1 MTTYTTTAATGQT
14 FTFNSKAK
22 TAPAF
27 AIIATVN
34 PDALRAAAQKRTA
47 EILANKAI
55 DQVEQGK
62 RITRVAKE
70 LQAELARPVALFSK
84 HGTRAAAQ
92 KALDTARGHGN
103 GHTYEL
109 APITAA

>member
-1 MTTYTTTAATGQT
+1 MTTYTATAATGQT

-27 AIIATVN
+27 ALIATAN
-34 PDALRAAAQKRTA
+34 ADALRAAARKRTA
-47 EILANKAI
+47 EILANEAI
-55 DQVEQGK
+55 SQVEQGV
-62 RITRVAKE
+62 RITRVAKQLE
-70 LQAELARPVALFSK
+70 AELDRPVVLFSK

-92 KALDTARGHGN
+92 KALDRARSYGS

-109 APITAA
+109 VPVTAA

>member
-1 MTTYTTTAATGQT
+1 MTTYTATAATGQT

-27 AIIATVN
+27 AIIATAN
-34 PDALRAAAQKRTA
+34 PDNLRAAARERVA
-47 EILANKAI
+47 AILANEAI
-55 DQVEQGK
+55 DQAEQGV

-70 LQAELARPVALFSK
+70 LEVELGRPVALFSK

-92 KALDTARGHGN
+92 KALDTARSHGN

-109 APITAA
+109 VPVAAA

>member
-1 MTTYTTTAATGQT
+1 MTTYTATAATGQT

-27 AIIATVN
+27 AIIATVD

-47 EILANKAI
+47 KILANEGISQA
-55 DQVEQGK
+55 EQGV
-62 RITRVAKE
+62 RIARVAKE
-70 LQAELARPVALFSK
+70 LEAELANPVGLFSK

-92 KALDTARGHGN
+92 KALDRTRGYGS

-109 APITAA
+109 VPVVAA

>member
-1 MTTYTTTAATGQT
+1 MTTYTATAANGQT

-27 AIIATVN
+27 AIIATAN
-34 PDALRAAAQKRTA
+34 PDALRAAARKQTA
-47 EILANKAI
+47 DILANTAI
-55 DQVEQGK
+55 DQAEQGV
-62 RITRVAKE
+62 RITRVAKQLE
-70 LQAELARPVALFSK
+70 AELNRPVALFSK

-92 KALDTARGHGN
+92 KALNTARGHGS